1 MLPLRTIRF
10 IGSLASRP
18 NDQMLNYLTLDD
30 LSLDDLRLDDLR
42 LDDQRLN
49 NQGLTHVHP

>member
-18 NDQMLNYLTLDD
+18 NDQMLNYLILDD
-30 LSLDDLRLDDLR
+30 LSLDDLR